1 MRHTKEIPSSYKR
14 RTSSTINFGYTQSKI
29 EGYLKPIPKQL
40 EYLEQAV
47 LKIETGESTRTV
59 AKWLSKV
66 TNRSIS
72 NMGLWKYIKRNTSLK
87 FNEIPD
93 TYSKKRRIKAEKK
106 LRKALKRRL
115 LYFNTVDKGFIYIV
129 TSPSFNGWI
138 KVGQTIDVERRC
150 RNYNHTNPRGDWI
163 LECFKKVENKH
174 RAETILLNKI
184 KKGGKKKNKKIS
196 TNSTGYTILDENI
209 DDKDIKMIRKLVRDV
224 VANILRDIWIKRT
237 SWK

>member
-1 MRHTKEIPSSYKR
+1 VRHTKEIPSSYKR

-184 KKGGKKKNKKIS
+184 KKLSIKHSGREWFKLTNKNKEKAITIFKEYKDKKI
-196 TNSTGYTILDENI
+196 TMKKI
-209 DDKDIKMIRKLVRDV
+209 IRLNEDGFSFLGVPK
-224 VANILRDIWIKRT
+224 I
-237 SWK
+237 